1 MTKDEAYEKQR
12 RERIALERENK
23 KLKALV
29 EEYNKGTYESADKIA
44 NLKQIS
50 RLTWENRHLK
60 NECDRYKA
68 NWENQVRVTE
78 NFRVAAFDAECER
91 DEVINERNYYRDK
104 CNELQARLDVILGT
118 TS

>member
-50 RLTWENRHLK
+50 SLT
-60 NECDRYKA
+60 
-68 NWENQVRVTE
+68 
-78 NFRVAAFDAECER
+78 
-91 DEVINERNYYRDK
+91 
-104 CNELQARLDVILGT
+104 
-118 TS
+118 